1 MAAAPRVASVERNTT
16 ETRIVLSLDLD
27 GKGQCDCNTG
37 IGFFD
42 HMLEQLA
49 RHGLFDLQVRAE
61 GDLEVDAHHTV
72 EDVGIVLGQ
81 ALDQALAER
90 TGIRRFGHA
99 LVPLDEAL
107 SRAVVDISGRP
118 GFFFRAEFNR
128 EQVGELDLQL
138 LPEFFRALTNHAGL
152 TVHLESLYGENAH
165 HCVES
170 LFKAFA
176 RALRTAV
183 ELDPRVAGIPS
194 TKGSL

>member
-42 HMLEQLA
+42 HMLEQVA